1 MAEAFLSAL
10 APDRF
15 QAESAGMEPGV
26 LNAIAVEVMKEV
38 GIDISQNETKSVFE
52 KYKKGELFSYV
63 ITVCDEASAETCPLF
78 PGLRPHTLHWGFED
92 PAAFIGTPQEKLK
105 KMRRLRDAIKERVL
119 QFILETANT

>member
-1 MAEAFLSAL
+1 
-10 APDRF
+10 
-15 QAESAGMEPGV
+15 
-26 LNAIAVEVMKEV
+26 
-38 GIDISQNETKSVFE
+38 
-52 KYKKGELFSYV
+52 LFSYV